1 MSSPE
6 TAPLPVLIVGAGP
19 TGLTLALNLA
29 RYGVPVR
36 IVEKKSALSRH
47 TKATNLM
54 QRTQEMVAAL
64 GMLDPLN
71 EISGQMRRIMVH
83 AYGRNFGPRTMH
95 LAESPFSNVVL
106 CGQHNYEAVIARGLA
121 DAGVTIDFNTSLT
134 QLAQEKDG
142 VTATLASA
150 DGQQS
155 WLRKTA
161 QGLK

>member
-150 DGQQS
+150 EGS
-155 WLRKTA
+155 LR
-161 QGLK
+161 LRRRL